1 MIGSVL
7 IANRG
12 EIAVRIV
19 RTCREMGIRTV
30 VATSTADTDSM
41 AARLADATV
50 CVGPPNP
57 RRSYLDIAAVVEAAR
72 GAGVDA
78 VHPGYGFLSE
88 DPDFAEVCVD
98 NGLVFVGPRPDVL
111 AGLGDKVAARNR
123 MAEAG
128 LPVLPGSPEAIGSG
142 DEAVAVAER
151 IGFPVIIKAVAGGG
165 GRGMTIVSEAEAFR
179 RAYTETRAH
188 AQAVF
193 GDGRV
198 YVEKYLPDARH
209 VEVQVLC
216 DAYGAGVHLGER
228 DCSVQRRNQKLIEE
242 TPAPG
247 VSPAVTAAIAEAA
260 LHGAKAIEFTGA
272 GTFEFLV
279 DGDGGF
285 WFMEANARIQVEHP
299 VTEMTTG
306 IDLIREQFVIAGGDR
321 LSIGQPDVA
330 PRGAAVECR
339 VNAEDPDRG
348 FAPASGVL
356 AEFAPPGGPFTR
368 TDTHAYPGMWFP
380 PHYDSLLAKVITWGP
395 DRDAALDRMDR
406 ALEEFRVGGRGIR
419 TTIPFLREVIGHP
432 RFRAGRHTTGF
443 TDGLLRDRTTAVREE
458 ARR

>member
-1 MIGSVL
+1 MIRSLL

-12 EIAVRIV
+12 EIAVRIA

-30 VATSTADTDSM
+30 LATSAADQDSTA
-41 AARLADATV
+41 AQIADATV
-50 CVGPPNP
+50 CVGPADA
-57 RRSYLDIAAVVEAAR
+57 RRSYLDIAAVVEAAC
-72 GAGVDA
+72 GAGAEA

-88 DPDFAEVCVD
+88 NPDFAEVCVD
-98 NGLVFVGPRPDVL
+98 NGLIFVGPEPDVL
-111 AGLGDKVAARNR
+111 AELGDKVAARTR

-128 LPVLPGSPEAIGSG
+128 LPVLPGSPEAIGTAE
-142 DEAVAVAER
+142 EAVEVAES

-165 GRGMTIVSEAEAFR
+165 GRGMTVVDHPAGFR

-198 YVEKYLPDARH
+198 YVERYLPQARH

-216 DAYGAGVHLGER
+216 DAHGTGVHLGER

-247 VSPAVTAAIAEAA
+247 LPADLTEAICAAA
-260 LHGAKAIEFTGA
+260 LDGAKAIGFTGA

-279 DGDGGF
+279 TEDGHF

-306 IDLIREQFVIAGGDR
+306 VDLIREQLNVAGGGR
-321 LSIGQPDVA
+321 LPFSQADIA
-330 PRGAAVECR
+330 PRGASVECR

-356 AEFAPPGGPFTR
+356 AEFAAPGGPFVR
-368 TDTHAYPGMWFP
+368 VDTHAYPGMFLSP
-380 PHYDSLLAKVITWGP
+380 YYDSLLAKVIVWAP
-395 DRDAALDRMDR
+395 DRSGALDRMDR
-406 ALEEFRVGGRGIR
+406 ALGEFRLGGRGIR
-419 TTIPFLREVIGHP
+419 TTIPFLREVIAHP
-432 RFRAGRHTTGF
+432 EFRSGEHTTAF
-443 TDGLLRDRTTAVREE
+443 VAGLLRDRDRSKASS
-458 ARR
+458 